1 MVEND
6 ILSFCHLME
15 FAFLTT
21 ADSTVAEMHHFPV
34 ITVKLL
40 WNNLYC
46 IKRQPFILYKLWW
59 LDIPFT

>member
-40 WNNLYC
+40 
-46 IKRQPFILYKLWW
+46 
-59 LDIPFT
+59 